1 MSTIVEI
8 FSTCGSIVMGCLL
21 IAFAGVINA
30 YAGTGLGLIINTRV
44 FWGSEGAGLVNGL
57 IRGGIAGML
66 LALYTIFSVG
76 QGAAFLAAIGLA
88 VVMLIIAGLVLL
100 LVDDPRYNH
109 SMGG

>member
-1 MSTIVEI
+1 MNTIVQI
-8 FSTCGSIVMGCLL
+8 FSTCGSIVLGCLL

-30 YAGTGLGLIINTRV
+30 YAGAALGLVANVRV
-44 FWGSEGAGLVNGL
+44 LWGSEDAGLVNGL

-76 QGAAFLAAIGLA
+76 QGAACLAAIGLA
-88 VVMLIIAGLVLL
+88 VVMLIIAGVVLL